1 MVSRFK
7 PFAIVS
13 LSCLVFL
20 LSVYALAQLDYQ
32 AILFV
37 RSLQNPIIEQIGNFG
52 NRLGHGVTLVLIG
65 IGFLLVGFLWKKEV
79 CLHAA
84 IDSVVAHAVTGI
96 AVQIPK
102 HVIGRP
108 RPRWTHQDAF
118 EYGPS
123 FQGGFDAFPSGHS
136 AASFAVAAVF
146 ARYFP
151 RMAWVWYGAASFVAL
166 SRFLRGSH
174 FPTDVIVGAVLGY
187 LVGYVLARPYKEW
200 RQSFYHALP
209 SGLPLLVGGFAVFW
223 ITFRPPLS
231 GGLAVSMDW
240 LGLFLLL
247 GGIVVRWNLI
257 RNHLSGLTSF
267 NVVMVQCTLAIG
279 LGLALTTHSPL
290 VVVLASLAGL
300 VWWMGFLDLKEERPQ
315 TPLGR
320 EIVLSFFLVGVMV
333 TLRGLNGLVPLQ

>member
-1 MVSRFK
+1 MNHLKTYSVV
-7 PFAIVS
+7 A

-20 LSVYALAQLDYQ
+20 LSVYALSRLDYQ
-32 AILFV
+32 EILFV

-65 IGFLLVGFLWKKEV
+65 IGFFLVGYLWKKDAFRW
-79 CLHAA
+79 AA
-84 IDSVVAHAVTGI
+84 IDSWVAHAVAGI

-123 FQGGFDAFPSGHS
+123 FQGGLDAFPSGHS

-151 RMAWVWYGAASFVAL
+151 QLAWFWYGAASFVAL

-187 LVGYVLARPYKEW
+187 LIGYVCARPYKEW
-200 RQSFYHALP
+200 RHSLYHALP
-209 SGLPLLVGGFAVFW
+209 PGLPLLVGGLAIFW
-223 ITFRPPLS
+223 ITFRQPLS
-231 GGLAVSMDW
+231 GGLAAGMDW
-240 LGLFLLL
+240 LGLFTLFA
-247 GGIVVRWNLI
+247 GIAVRWNLI
-257 RNHLSGLTSF
+257 WNNLYTPANSSYALFQG
-267 NVVMVQCTLAIG
+267 TLLIG

-290 VVVLASLAGL
+290 IVMLASLVGI
-300 VWWMGFLDLKEERPQ
+300 VWWIRFVGEQEEREQPV
-315 TPLGR
+315 LVR
-320 EIVLSFFLVGVMV
+320 EIFLSFFLVGVMV
-333 TLRGLNGLVPLQ
+333 TFRGLNGLIPLQ